1 MKNDILN
8 PKVLVR
14 CMTYNHEK
22 YIEDALNGFIIQKT
36 DFPFTVAI
44 VDDASTDN
52 NVTVIK
58 EFISKNCNRTKNYIE
73 EDKEYGKVIQSQVTN
88 NPNCHF
94 YVILLNENHYSDP
107 NKRALR
113 HFYYKFI
120 ENRAKYIAMCEG
132 DDYWTDSYKLQKQVD
147 YMEVHPECSICI
159 NQVQAVTRTNEKI
172 GWLIPND
179 GILGK
184 GDFTLGDFCCLE
196 WKGMQWTFHTCG
208 EMYRAESLIG
218 YENDAIMKMFPY
230 GDMPLL
236 LYCLLH
242 GNGYYIPEIMSCY
255 RVDSG
260 GYNSTM
266 AANPDKNIQ
275 DERKLAVAL
284 RAFDEYTNKK
294 YHKYIQ
300 QRIRLC
306 EYREYTLGKKH
317 HWRIIM
323 PQYWRC
329 LPGKTARQK
338 TLSAIEIIAPNMRK
352 RLKQMKNAIVH
363 S

>member
-1 MKNDILN
+1 M
-8 PKVLVR
+8 VLVL

-22 YIEDALNGFIIQKT
+22 YIEDALKGFVMQKT
-36 DFPFTVAI
+36 DFPFVVAV

-52 NVTVIK
+52 NASVITDYLQRVCDADIINPK
-58 EFISKNCNRTKNYIE
+58 IE
-73 EDKEYGKVIQSQVTN
+73 EYGKVIDATPAD
-88 NPNCHF
+88 NPNCLLH
-94 YVILLNENHYSDP
+94 VVLLNENHYGKKS
-107 NKRALR
+107 KRP
-113 HFYYKFI
+113 YYIQFEEK
-120 ENRAKYIAMCEG
+120 AKYIATCEG
-132 DDYWTDSYKLQKQVD
+132 DDYWTYPYKLQKQVD
-147 YMEVHPECSICI
+147 ILEQNENLSICVSR
-159 NQVQAVTRTNEKI
+159 VQAVSKTKEET
-172 GWLIPND
+172 GWLLPYD
-179 GILGK
+179 GVLSQGE
-184 GDFTLGDFCCLE
+184 FSLEDFCRLE
-196 WKGMQWTFHTCG
+196 WGGMEWIFHYNSFVSKK
-208 EMYRAESLIG
+208 EFYRDQLNVHA
-218 YENDAIMKMFPY
+218 MKLFPY
-230 GDMPLL
+230 TDITLL

-242 GNGYYIPEIMSCY
+242 GNGYYISETMSCY

-266 AANPDKNIQ
+266 AANPERNIQ
-275 DERKLAVAL
+275 QEHKLADAL
-284 RAFDEYTNKK
+284 RAFDGYTDKK

-352 RLKQMKNAIVH
+352 RLKQMKNAILH

>member
-1 MKNDILN
+1 MKKEETIL
-8 PKVLVR
+8 VAIHCLV
-14 CMTYNHEK
+14 YNHEP
-22 YIEDALNGFIIQKT
+22 YLRDCFEGFVMQKT
-36 DFPFTVAI
+36 NFRFVAI
-44 VDDASTDN
+44 VHDDVSTDGSAA
-52 NVTVIK
+52 I
-58 EFISKNCNRTKNYIE
+58 IR
-73 EDKEYGKVIQSQVTN
+73 EYAEKYPDIFRPIYET
-88 NPNCHF
+88 
-94 YVILLNENHYSDP
+94 ENQWHKKDGSLEHIMKD
-107 NKRALR
+107 A
-113 HFYYKFI
+113 I
-120 ENRAKYIAMCEG
+120 DATGAKYVAMCEG
-132 DDYWTDSYKLQKQVD
+132 DDYWTDPYKLQKQVD
-147 YMEVHPECSICI
+147 YMESHPECSICI

-208 EMYRAESLIG
+208 EMCRAESLIG
-218 YENDAIMKMFPY
+218 YENDAIMMMFPY
-230 GDMPLL
+230 GDISLL